1 MTPQQR
7 FLAAMHRQ
15 PVDRVPMFDFL
26 FQRPLFTKMIG
37 RTPVSYNARDAMD
50 LTVALGLDGVWI
62 PFGAFAGWT
71 PETLDD
77 NVYKDEWG
85 TTFETNAS
93 SWPIDAPI
101 AYPLPNRAALAGY
114 TPPDATAPGRL
125 VEIET
130 AVAMN
135 RALGDAAVAILGG
148 VGGPFSNGWMLVGYE
163 DLSLALYD
171 DPGFLKEVAQIAV
184 DFAIPA
190 ATAMAKAGVDG
201 MSVSEDLGSSCA
213 GLLAPRHFREI
224 FKPALG
230 AIISHVKSLGLP
242 VLLHSCGHI
251 YDYIDDLIE
260 LGIDALHPLQ
270 RTAGMDIARVKAAY
284 GDRICLVG
292 NIDSSRTLPY
302 GTPAEVEAEV
312 RETITAAAPGGGYIL
327 ASDHSLHD
335 GISVA
340 NIKAMFDAGRKYGAY
355 PATV

>member
-1 MTPQQR
+1 MTPRQR
-7 FLAAMHRQ
+7 FLAAMRRQ

-26 FQRPLFTKMIG
+26 FQRPLFTEMIG

-50 LTVALGLDGVWI
+50 LTAALGLDGVWI

-71 PETLDD
+71 PETLGE

-85 TTFETNAS
+85 TTFETNDA

-114 TPPDATAPGRL
+114 TPPDAMAPGRMT
-125 VEIET
+125 EIET

-135 RALGDAAVAILGG
+135 RALGDREVAIFGG
-148 VGGPFSNGWMLVGYE
+148 VGGPFTTAWMLVGYE
-163 DLSLALYD
+163 EMSLAMYD
-171 DPGFLKEVAQIAV
+171 DPDFLVEVAQMAV

-190 ATAMAKAGVDG
+190 ATQMAEAGVDG
-201 MSVSEDLGSSCA
+201 MTVSEDLGSSCA
-213 GLLAPRHFREI
+213 GLLSPEHFRAI
-224 FKPALG
+224 FKPALKQ
-230 AIISHVKSLGLP
+230 IIDHVKGLGLP
-242 VLLHSCGHI
+242 ILFHSCGQV
-251 YDYIDDLIE
+251 YAYIDDLIE

-270 RTAGMDIARVKAAY
+270 RTAGMDIARVKAQY
-284 GDRICLVG
+284 GDKICIVG

-312 RETITAAAPGGGYIL
+312 REAIATAAPGNGFIL

-335 GISVA
+335 GIPVA
-340 NIKAMFDAGRKYGAY
+340 NIKALFEAGRKYGAY
-355 PATV
+355 PVTV